1 MSNVA
6 YDGAVVVN
14 HPLMQLTAGDSWQFD
29 AALTDA
35 DGNPLDLTNATVTW
49 ALLNF
54 NSKPMIQPTDYTVQ
68 VGTNPGECSILV
80 AGNVSTNLAS
90 GSYTDFLRVTD
101 ASGAVTTLIQGP
113 MRIKGDPFAT
123 PHTWDLKGINVT
135 TGIKPNDILQAMQQ
149 RYQVQAVYNF
159 TNGGSANG

>member
-6 YDGAVVVN
+6 YDGAMAVT

-29 AALTDA
+29 ATLTDA

-54 NSKPMIQPTDYTVQ
+54 NSKPMIQPADYTVAL
-68 VGTNPGECSILV
+68 GTNPGECSILV
-80 AGNVSTNLAS
+80 AGSVSTNLSS

-101 ASGAVTTLIQGP
+101 ASAAVATLIQGP

-123 PHTWDLKGINVT
+123 PHTWDFEGINVT
-135 TGIKPNDILQAMQQ
+135 TGIKPNDTLQTMSQ

-159 TNGGSANG
+159 TNGGSAHG